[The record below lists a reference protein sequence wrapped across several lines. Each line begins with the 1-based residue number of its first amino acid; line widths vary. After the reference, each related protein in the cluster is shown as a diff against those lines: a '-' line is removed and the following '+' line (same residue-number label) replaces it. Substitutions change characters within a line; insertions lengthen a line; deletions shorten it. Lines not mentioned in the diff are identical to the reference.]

1 MLRSTPL
8 DRSLSITELAAL
20 TPNRSPAD
28 LRELCREAAM
38 RPLREAMRK
47 SGFRPEALADGAD
60 GPRAPLQLR
69 ELRLADFFEE
79 RLGEGDGL
87 IRDLD

>member
-8 DRSLSITELAAL
+8 DPTLSVADLAAL

-38 RPLREAMRK
+38 RPLREAMRQ
-47 SGFRPEALADGAD
+47 SGFRPEALADGDD
-60 GPRAPLQLR
+60 GPRAPLHLR

-79 RLGEGDGL
+79 GKGDGDGL
-87 IRDLD
+87 VRDLD